1 MGNEGQWDSGTKRR
15 VKRKTVK
22 REKEA
27 MKRLQIDLPGN
38 FSFRAT
44 VYSHG
49 WSELAPFALDEEN
62 WRLSYVFSDGKSAV
76 PGVIFEENGR
86 LRIDLASSAISD
98 EKIITDTRHL
108 LRLDDD
114 LDGFYRSISKDERM
128 AWMAHHRAGRLVR
141 SPTVWED
148 LVKTMCTTNCS
159 WGLTK
164 SMVSNLVGKLGS
176 EPPPLGGGINVVKD
190 RVKEP
195 MWEMATVVP
204 PAYAGGSDRKAFPT
218 AEAMASQ
225 NEAFFREEIRA
236 GYRSPYF
243 VELAEKVASGELDPQ
258 SWLVSDLPTPEL
270 KKEMK
275 KVKGVGDYAAE
286 NLLKLVGRYDG
297 LALDSFL
304 RSQFYKTHNKEKV
317 CPDKKIERHYKKY
330 GQWRGL
336 VIWCD
341 MTERWIGKTA

>member
-1 MGNEGQWDSGTKRR
+1 
-15 VKRKTVK
+15 
-22 REKEA
+22 
-27 MKRLQIDLPGN
+27 MKNILEIDIPAN

-49 WSELAPFALDEEN
+49 WSELAPFALDEDA
-62 WRLSYVFSDGKSAV
+62 WRLSYVFSDGKRSV
-76 PGVIFEENGR
+76 PGVIFEERGR
-86 LRIDLASSAISD
+86 LRVELANGSIKD
-98 EKIITDTRHL
+98 ERIVADVRHL

-114 LDGFYRSISKDERM
+114 LDDFYSSISNDERM

-164 SMVSNLVGKLGS
+164 SMVRNLVDKVGT
-176 EPPPLGGGINVVKD
+176 NQ
-190 RVKEP
+190 
-195 MWEMATVVP
+195 
-204 PAYAGGSDRKAFPT
+204 AFPT
-218 AEAMASQ
+218 AAAMAAMD
-225 NEAFFREEIRA
+225 EAFYREEIRA
-236 GYRSPYF
+236 GYRSPFF
-243 VELAEKVASGELDPQ
+243 VELAQKVAAGELDPQ
-258 SWLVSDLPTPEL
+258 SWLASDMPTPEL

-304 RSQFYKTHNKEKV
+304 RGQFYKTHNKEKV

-341 MTERWIGKTA
+341 MTERWIGKTVI